1 MYSFIKLLRNSSET
15 IVDVVRNILLRPPD
29 EILLVTPPPPTPVP
43 PCTKS
48 GLEVYY
54 FSNTAVIITL
64 LKCNYKSGKS
74 E

>member
-29 EILLVTPPPPTPVP
+29 EILLVTPPPTPVP
-43 PCTKS
+43 PYAKS

-64 LKCNYKSGKS
+64 LKCNYKSG
-74 E
+74 